1 MTGGGMIGGGMTGG
15 GMTGGG
21 MMGGGMTG
29 VPGGLPGYADP
40 PIHSGVT
47 SDTGGGQSYDT
58 NGTNATGLRSRK
70 IYHCVTPNGRCAVG
84 LHWGPTSEGRLVWL
98 FVGRAWKDQTT
109 APFVEKRRY
118 RRKPLPRRIESGQLI
133 LPLLSATKT
142 PT

>member
-1 MTGGGMIGGGMTGG
+1 MTGGGMTGG

-84 LHWGPTSEGRLVWL
+84 LHWG
-98 FVGRAWKDQTT
+98 
-109 APFVEKRRY
+109 AP
-118 RRKPLPRRIESGQLI
+118 RKGDSCGY
-133 LPLLSATKT
+133 LLGGPGKIQ
-142 PT
+142 